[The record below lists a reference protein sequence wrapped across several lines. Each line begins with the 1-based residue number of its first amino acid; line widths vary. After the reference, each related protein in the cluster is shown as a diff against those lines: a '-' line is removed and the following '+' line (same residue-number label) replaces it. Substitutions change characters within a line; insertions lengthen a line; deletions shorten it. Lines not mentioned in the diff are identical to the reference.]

1 MLALLAL
8 APGRLSP
15 QLSEPLQPR
24 HDTKYSFQ
32 EPQLTEL
39 VQVYLEA
46 PKAALGSVRRSGTS
60 LQIVQVGR

>member
-24 HDTKYSFQ
+24 HDTTYSFQ

-39 VQVYLEA
+39 AQVYTA
-46 PKAALGSVRRSGTS
+46 VCT
-60 LQIVQVGR
+60 LQRA